1 MVGLRLTYLCLL
13 QLWGE
18 AFTMSLLPRQNNIMS
33 FPYSLKP
40 FNTFG
45 VDQSCLSLIEVHSKA
60 EFQSTCLSLY
70 HSNLPMLVLGGGSNV
85 VFTDDFNGTVV
96 RVLSKGISLHEDE
109 SFFYL
114 EVEAGE
120 NWHELV
126 EFALDRNMPGLENLA
141 LIPGTV
147 GAAPIQNIGA
157 YGVELCDVCDWVEY
171 LDLAS
176 GELIRLKANECQ
188 FAYRESIFKGDLR
201 NSAVITAVGIRLVKD
216 WQPRLAYGPLQSF
229 DPLTV
234 TALDIF
240 ERVCQVRREKLPDP
254 AVLGN
259 AGSFFKNPIISA
271 ATYLELALR
280 FPSIVGYAQAN
291 GDVKLAAGWLIEQA
305 GLKGFVLGNVAVHDK
320 QALVLINRGG
330 ATGQDICRLAL
341 HVIERVEAVFGVT
354 LEAEPRVIGLKG
366 EGHLDD

>member
-1 MVGLRLTYLCLL
+1 
-13 QLWGE
+13 
-18 AFTMSLLPRQNNIMS
+18 MSLLLWQNNTMS
-33 FPYSLKP
+33 FPYSLKS

-60 EFQSTCLSLY
+60 ELRSTCLSLY
-70 HSNLPMLVLGGGSNV
+70 HLNLPMLVLGGGSNI
-85 VFTDDFNGTVV
+85 VFVDDFNGTVV
-96 RVLSKGISLHEDE
+96 RVLSKGIALHEDE
-109 SFFYL
+109 NWFYL

-120 NWHELV
+120 SWHELV
-126 EFALDRNMPGLENLA
+126 EFTLDKDMPGLENLA

-157 YGVELCDVCDWVEY
+157 YGVELCNVCDWVEY
-171 LDLAS
+171 LDLES
-176 GELIRLKANECQ
+176 GEFIRLKANECQ
-188 FAYRESIFKGDLR
+188 FGYRESIFKGDLR
-201 NSAVITAVGIRLVKD
+201 NNVVITAVGIRLAKD
-216 WQPRLAYGPLQSF
+216 WQPKLSYGPLQSF
-229 DPLTV
+229 ESSTV

-259 AGSFFKNPIISA
+259 VGSFFKNPIVSA
-271 ATYLELALR
+271 ATYLELAPR
-280 FPSIVGYAQAN
+280 FPSIVGYAQVN

-305 GLKGFVLGNVAVHDK
+305 GLKGFILGNAAVHDK

-341 HVIERVEAVFGVT
+341 HVIERVETVFGVR
-354 LEAEPRVIGLKG
+354 LEAEPRLIGSKG
-366 EGHLDD
+366 EGFLDD

>member
-1 MVGLRLTYLCLL
+1 MWFLPSLIKH
-13 QLWGE
+13 
-18 AFTMSLLPRQNNIMS
+18 MSLTH
-33 FPYSLKP
+33 SLKS

-45 VDQSCLSLIEVHSKA
+45 LAQSCKELIEVDSKA
-60 EFQSTCLSLY
+60 AIKAICLPIWQRQE
-70 HSNLPMLVLGGGSNV
+70 PMLVLGGGSNI
-85 VFTDDFNGTVV
+85 VFTADFHGSVV
-96 RVLSKGISLHEDE
+96 RILSKGIKLSQDNNY
-109 SFFYL
+109 FYL
-114 EVEAGE
+114 DIDAGM

-126 EFALDRNMPGLENLA
+126 EYTLNNKMPGLENLA

-171 LDLAS
+171 LDLKL
-176 GELIRLKANECQ
+176 GEFIRLKASECQ
-188 FAYRESIFKGDLR
+188 FAYRESIFKGKLR
-201 NSAVITAVGIRLVKD
+201 NCAVITAVGIRLAKE
-216 WQPRLAYGPLQSF
+216 WRPKLAYGPLQSF

-234 TALDIF
+234 SASDIF

-254 AVLGN
+254 VVLGN

-271 ATYLELALR
+271 ATYVELAER

-305 GLKGFVLGNVAVHDK
+305 GLKGYVLGKAAVHNK
-320 QALVLINRGG
+320 QALVLVNCGG

-341 HVIERVEAVFGVT
+341 HVIERVDAIFGVV
-354 LEAEPRVIGLKG
+354 LEAEPRVIGLTG